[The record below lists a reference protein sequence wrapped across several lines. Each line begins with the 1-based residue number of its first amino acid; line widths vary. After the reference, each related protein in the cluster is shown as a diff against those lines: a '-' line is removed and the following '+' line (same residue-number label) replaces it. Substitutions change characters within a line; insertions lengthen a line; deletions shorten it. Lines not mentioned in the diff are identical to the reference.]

1 MPCVRDSVNWVFGD
15 DMRAVFE
22 RFQLLEQL
30 GSGGEGDAWLA
41 LDRSTGKTVVCKKQ
55 EFSDVPD
62 GVDRGECSASPD
74 PIRSL
79 LRVVSRGYPAPP
91 IQRFSSGTESW
102 LVCSYTEGVSLD
114 KLSASKSA
122 PFSGLGVVL
131 EILRQLSTEIAALHQ
146 HQTMHGDIAP
156 CNVVVKPGGDLALI
170 DFGQSARFGDL
181 ASSCG
186 VPGFIAPERLNSG
199 VACAESDAY
208 SLGCLIYW
216 LLTGSLPE
224 ILINNRMAVGVV
236 PPRVLSVNYL
246 IEERL
251 AALAAALITL
261 DPHAR
266 ASLGEARR
274 ALNNLQQEIPLVTKE
289 SLAALV
295 SRHLRN
301 RGLPPGEPTV
311 VKSFGSRSG
320 LLER

>member
-15 DMRAVFE
+15 YMRAVFE

-41 LDRSTGKTVVCKKQ
+41 LDRSTGKTVVCKKLAR
-55 EFSDVPD
+55 SDVPD
-62 GVDRGECSASPD
+62 GVDRSECSDSPD
-74 PIRSL
+74 PMRSL
-79 LRVVSRGYPAPP
+79 LRVLSSGYPAPP
-91 IQRFSSGTESW
+91 IQRFASGAESW
-102 LVCSYTEGVSLD
+102 SVCPYIEGISLY
-114 KLSASKSA
+114 KLSANKSA
-122 PFSGLGVVL
+122 PFWGLGVVL
-131 EILRQLSTEIAALHQ
+131 EILWQLSTEIAALHQ

-156 CNVVVKPGGDLALI
+156 SNVVVNPGGGLALI

-199 VACAESDAY
+199 VACAESDAF

-224 ILINNRMAVGVV
+224 ILINNRVAVGVV
-236 PPRVLSVNYL
+236 PPRVLSVNCL

-251 AALAAALITL
+251 AALAAELTTL

-274 ALNNLQQEIPLVTKE
+274 ALSNLQQEIPLVTKE

-301 RGLPPGEPTV
+301 RGLPPGEPTIG
-311 VKSFGSRSG
+311 KSFGSRSG